1 MLFVSNTAG
10 SELFMVVKINT
21 KLIDFLNDLPVSH
34 YLWTEITWFFGG
46 KFKIYMTFCNKF
58 IISQLFTLL
67 FTKLVNKSHY
77 FYSG

>member
-34 YLWTEITWFFGG
+34 YL
-46 KFKIYMTFCNKF
+46 
-58 IISQLFTLL
+58 
-67 FTKLVNKSHY
+67 
-77 FYSG
+77 